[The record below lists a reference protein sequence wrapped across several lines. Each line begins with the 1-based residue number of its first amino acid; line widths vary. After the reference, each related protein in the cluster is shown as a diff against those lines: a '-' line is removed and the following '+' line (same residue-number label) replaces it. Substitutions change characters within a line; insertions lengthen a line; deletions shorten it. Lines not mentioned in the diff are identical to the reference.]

1 MKLKNVKK
9 MHSIRAEWN
18 SYKCTFNLY
27 TSLRFKKYIDKN
39 NIAENFTQSTK
50 RTIEGNTIS
59 LGYSNKKLTDM
70 SAKEFM
76 NLYHPDSIKDG
87 IKTMELLSENSN
99 TIVSLSGI
107 RLLKSK
113 NGNWVT
119 YNCKMFWERDNS
131 DRNIWHLNAYYTELE
146 TSNT

>member
-1 MKLKNVKK
+1 M
-9 MHSIRAEWN
+9 
-18 SYKCTFNLY
+18 
-27 TSLRFKKYIDKN
+27 
-39 NIAENFTQSTK
+39 
-50 RTIEGNTIS
+50 
-59 LGYSNKKLTDM
+59 GYSNNELTDM
-70 SAKEFM
+70 SAKDFM
-76 NLYHPDSIKDG
+76 MLYHPDSIKDG

-119 YNCKMFWERDNS
+119 YNCKMFWERDHS
-131 DRNIWHLNAYYTELE
+131 DINIWHLNAYYTELE